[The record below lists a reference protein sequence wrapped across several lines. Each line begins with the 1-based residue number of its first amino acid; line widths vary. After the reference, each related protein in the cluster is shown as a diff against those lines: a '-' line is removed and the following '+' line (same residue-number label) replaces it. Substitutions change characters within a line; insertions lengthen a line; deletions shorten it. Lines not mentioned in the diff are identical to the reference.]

1 MSWMIA
7 FKFQL
12 WEQLVSQFCFGREQ
26 GGQDKRYGDLGFKI
40 ELPEFCS
47 TLQAEGFIDWE
58 YEVERIFDYK
68 EVPNCMEVKLVAIK
82 LKARVTHLF
91 GGKW

>member
-1 MSWMIA
+1 
-7 FKFQL
+7 
-12 WEQLVSQFCFGREQ
+12 
-26 GGQDKRYGDLGFKI
+26 
-40 ELPEFCS
+40 
-47 TLQAEGFIDWE
+47 LQAEGFIDWE

-91 GGKW
+91 GGK